1 MKYFSGTGKFSSV
14 YHLLSLIF
22 FILISFVNLLGQTQS
37 ANSYTNPP
45 YRFVHKIPF
54 GNSYREITTS
64 SSLCL
69 NSDLSQGNFTGW
81 FGCYGTW
88 CSDSSQSSTN
98 CQGAGEYSPYQP
110 PCTNLNMPW
119 YNTPTGG
126 HFAIENVGTDPCISS
141 LQKVFPGD

>member
-64 SSLCL
+64 SSLCP
-69 NSDLSQGNFTGW
+69 NSDLSQGTFNDW

-88 CSDSSQSSTN
+88 CDVNQSQTN
-98 CQGAGEYSPYQP
+98 CQGG
-110 PCTNLNMPW
+110 W
-119 YNTPTGG
+119 
-126 HFAIENVGTDPCISS
+126 
-141 LQKVFPGD
+141 